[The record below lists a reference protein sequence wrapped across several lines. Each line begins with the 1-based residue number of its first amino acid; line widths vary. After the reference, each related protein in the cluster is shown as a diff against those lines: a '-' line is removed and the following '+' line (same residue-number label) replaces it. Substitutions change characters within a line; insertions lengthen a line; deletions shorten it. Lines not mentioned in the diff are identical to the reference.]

1 MGNAIGWSPEGST
14 VGICLEGDE
23 TAVTLTVDDQGPGI
37 PKVER
42 DRIFDAFYRGP
53 GRDGQRAGYGLGLA
67 LTRVAVG
74 RHEGTV
80 EVSSSPSGG
89 ARFQVVL
96 PRTPGN

>member
-1 MGNAIGWSPEGST
+1 
-14 VGICLEGDE
+14 
-23 TAVTLTVDDQGPGI
+23 
-37 PKVER
+37 VEQ
-42 DRIFDAFYRGP
+42 DRIFDTFYRGP

-67 LTRVAVG
+67 LTRVAVQ

-96 PRTPGN
+96 PRKPGN